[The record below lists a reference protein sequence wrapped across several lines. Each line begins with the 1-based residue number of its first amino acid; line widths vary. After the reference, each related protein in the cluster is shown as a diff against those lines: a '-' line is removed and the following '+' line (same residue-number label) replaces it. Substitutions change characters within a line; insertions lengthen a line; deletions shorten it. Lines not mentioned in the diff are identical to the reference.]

1 MKPRIIVIAGPT
13 ASGKSDLAIE
23 LAEQL
28 NGEIVCADSLTIYRG
43 LDIGSAKPTPEQRR
57 RIPHHLLDIREPTQP
72 FTAADFRA
80 EAGQVIDEILTRGK
94 LPLVVGGTGLYLRVL
109 LHGLTDAPG
118 EDPALRQRLRQRAER
133 EGAATLLE
141 ELRQVDPET
150 AARCHPNNLVRIL
163 RALEVWHTTG
173 SPLSSFHQRHGFG
186 DQPYDALL
194 LCLDLAREELYRRID
209 HRVELML
216 GAGLVDEVRS
226 LLQAGVP
233 ADAKALQAI
242 GYKEVLAHLRN
253 ELPLEAMKELIKRN
267 TRHLA
272 KRQLTWFR
280 REPDL
285 QWVAYPQNSATIAAF
300 VAMFLREGERPH
312 VQDPLQHSG
321 SVSEPVSQG
330 TGEGNRSHDVR

>member
-1 MKPRIIVIAGPT
+1 MKPRIVVIAGPT
-13 ASGKSDLAIE
+13 ASGKSDLALE

-28 NGEIVCADSLTIYRG
+28 DGEIVCADSLTIYRG

-57 RIPHHLLDIREPTQP
+57 RVPHHLLDIREPTQP
-72 FTAADFRA
+72 FTAADFRT
-80 EAGQVIDEILTRGK
+80 EASQAIDDILTRGK

-109 LHGLTDAPG
+109 LRGLTDAPG
-118 EDPALRQRLRQRAER
+118 EDPALRQQLKMRADLQ
-133 EGAATLLE
+133 GAATLLE

-173 SPLSSFHQRHGFG
+173 RPLSSFHEQHGFS

-194 LCLDLAREELYRRID
+194 LCLDLVREELYRRID
-209 HRVELML
+209 RRVELML
-216 GAGLVDEVRS
+216 NAGLVDEVRG

-233 ADAKALQAI
+233 ADAKPLQAI
-242 GYKEVLAHLRN
+242 GYREVLAHLHG
-253 ELPLEAMKELIKRN
+253 ELPLEAMLELIKRN

-300 VAMFLREGERPH
+300 VAMFSREGERPH

-321 SVSEPVSQG
+321 SVSEPVPQRTGQG
-330 TGEGNRSHDVR
+330 DRTDDVR

>member
-1 MKPRIIVIAGPT
+1 MKPRILVIAGPT

-28 NGEIVCADSLTIYRG
+28 DGEIVCADSLTVYRG

-80 EAGQVIDEILTRGK
+80 EASQVINDILKRGK

-109 LHGLTDAPG
+109 LRGLTDAPA
-118 EDPALRQRLRQRAER
+118 EDPTLRRQLYRRAEQ
-133 EGAATLLE
+133 EGAETLLK

-150 AARCHPNNLVRIL
+150 AARCHPNNLVRII
-163 RALEVWHTTG
+163 RALEVWHASGCTF
-173 SPLSSFHQRHGFG
+173 SSFHQRHGFS
-186 DQPYDALL
+186 DLPYDALT
-194 LCLDLAREELYRRID
+194 LCLDLCREELYRRID

-216 GAGLVDEVRS
+216 SAGLVDEVRG
-226 LLQAGVP
+226 LLQAGLPDDVKP
-233 ADAKALQAI
+233 LQAI
-242 GYKEVLAHLRN
+242 GYKEVLAHLRG
-253 ELPLEAMKELIKRN
+253 ELTLEAMLELIKRN

-300 VAMFLREGERPH
+300 VAMFSREGERPH

-321 SVSEPVSQG
+321 SVSEPVPQG
-330 TGEGNRSHDVR
+330 AGQGDRTDDVR

>member
-1 MKPRIIVIAGPT
+1 MKPRILVIAGPT

-23 LAEQL
+23 LAKQL
-28 NGEIVCADSLTIYRG
+28 DGEIVCADSLTIYRG

-57 RIPHHLLDIREPTQP
+57 RVPHHLLDIREPTQP

-80 EAGQVIDEILTRGK
+80 EAGQAIDDIHKRGK

-118 EDPALRQRLRQRAER
+118 EDPVLRRQLYRRATL
-133 EGAATLLE
+133 EGAEALLE
-141 ELRQVDPET
+141 ELRRVDPET
-150 AARCHPNNLVRIL
+150 AGRCHPNNLVRII
-163 RALEVWHTTG
+163 RALEVWQVSG
-173 SPLSSFHQRHGFG
+173 SPFSSFHQQHGFS
-186 DQPYDALL
+186 DAPYDALT

-216 GAGLVDEVRS
+216 SAGLVDEVRG
-226 LLQAGVP
+226 LLQAGLPDDVKP
-233 ADAKALQAI
+233 LQAI
-242 GYKEVLAHLRN
+242 GYKEVLAHLRG
-253 ELPLEAMKELIKRN
+253 ELTLEAMLELIKRN

-300 VAMFLREGERPH
+300 VAMFLREGEWSH
-312 VQDPLQHSG
+312 VQNPLQHSG
-321 SVSEPVSQG
+321 SVSEPVPQG
-330 TGEGNRSHDVR
+330 AGQGDCTDDVR

>member
-1 MKPRIIVIAGPT
+1 MKPRILVIAGPT

-23 LAEQL
+23 LAKQL
-28 NGEIVCADSLTIYRG
+28 DGEIVCADSLTIYRG

-57 RIPHHLLDIREPTQP
+57 RVPHHLLDIREPTQP

-80 EAGQVIDEILTRGK
+80 EAGQAIDDIHKRGK

-118 EDPALRQRLRQRAER
+118 ENPTLRQQLTTRAIQ
-133 EGAATLLE
+133 EGPETLLE
-141 ELRQVDPET
+141 ELHQVDPVT

-163 RALEVWHTTG
+163 RALEVWHATG

-194 LCLDLAREELYRRID
+194 LCLDLARETLYRRID
-209 HRVELML
+209 RRVEIML
-216 GAGLVDEVRS
+216 SAGLVDEVRG
-226 LLQAGVP
+226 LLQAGLPDDVKP
-233 ADAKALQAI
+233 LQAI
-242 GYKEVLAHLRN
+242 GYKEVLAHLRG
-253 ELPLEAMKELIKRN
+253 ELTLEAMLELIKRN

-300 VAMFLREGERPH
+300 VAMFLREGEWSH
-312 VQDPLQHSG
+312 VQNPLQHSG
-321 SVSEPVSQG
+321 SVSEPVPQG
-330 TGEGNRSHDVR
+330 AGQGDCTDDVR